1 MREYAKVSPLFW
13 TGKTGK
19 ALKRAGHE
27 AVIVGLYLMTS
38 PHANMIGVYH
48 CPIGYIALDTGLG
61 IEGASKGLQSCIEA
75 DFCTFEAD
83 SEYVFVHEFAAYQ
96 IGDEL
101 QVTDKRCVGVA
112 NELGKVPEGQCR
124 QLFRSKYG
132 AAFHLPREGSA
143 VSPTDAPSKALR
155 SQEQEKE
162 QEKEQKQK
170 KDLDP
175 PRERGGN
182 TRGTRLPQD
191 WTLPKPW
198 GLWACERG
206 WPEAAVREE
215 AEKFRDYWVAR
226 PGRDGTKLDWAA
238 TWRNWIRNAKPPA
251 GVTIA
256 ATAGVVPDRW
266 WTTPDGIEAQGLAH
280 DLHFEPNG
288 DPMAWIEFT
297 ARVWLAAGDGPWL
310 RQGDETTKGAYR
322 RLLEREGLSA

>member
-1 MREYAKVSPLFW
+1 MREYGRVYSQFW
-13 TGKTGK
+13 PWAVANHLSDDGKIL
-19 ALKRAGHE
+19 A
-27 AVIVGLYLMTS
+27 LYLMTCEHS
-38 PHANMIGVYH
+38 TIAGVFRVPDGYVAEDIGW
-48 CPIGYIALDTGLG
+48 G
-61 IEGASKGLQSCIEA
+61 IERVREGFAELASKGFANRCETTKWVWVTKHLKWNPPENPNQVKAAAKFARAVPDGCSWKA
-75 DFCTFEAD
+75 DFYRAAGD
-83 SEYVFVHEFAAYQ
+83 S
-96 IGDEL
+96 
-101 QVTDKRCVGVA
+101 
-112 NELGKVPEGQCR
+112 LGLDVPEDDKGSGTVSR
-124 QLFRSKYG
+124 PFRN
-132 AAFHLPREGSA
+132 
-143 VSPTDAPSKALR
+143 
-155 SQEQEKE
+155 QEQEQK
-162 QEKEQKQK
+162 QHQEQKQEQQ
-170 KDLDP
+170 LDP
-175 PRERGGN
+175 PRQRGGN

-280 DLHFEPNG
+280 DLHFEANG